1 MNRISLKIWDR
12 VEADLAG
19 ETSTNAE
26 IAFAD
31 VLCLLT
37 MALRQKT
44 WLDKLASLFSQKDL
58 FPFEEEI
65 YKILAN
71 PQNRMSVQMF
81 YHVGVLVVEVQFF
94 AKADGLINKVE
105 LKYFGGER
113 QQPVMSFYSGQKS
126 VA

>member
-1 MNRISLKIWDR
+1 
-12 VEADLAG
+12 
-19 ETSTNAE
+19 
-26 IAFAD
+26 
-31 VLCLLT
+31 